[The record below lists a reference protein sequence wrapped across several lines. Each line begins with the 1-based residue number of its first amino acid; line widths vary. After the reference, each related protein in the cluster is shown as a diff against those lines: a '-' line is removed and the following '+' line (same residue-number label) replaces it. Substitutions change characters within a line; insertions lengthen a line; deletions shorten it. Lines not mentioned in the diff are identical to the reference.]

1 MKKIKSMFE
10 KHDLFKIVLLAI
22 FVTILLTWLV
32 PYGQIASGTYTKVDF
47 ARQGFSDILLSG
59 VYSGSLFIQQL
70 VFVIF
75 IGMFYGI
82 LSQVSGY
89 KALVNKIADKLKGKE
104 KLFVIVSS
112 LVVALLTSVLSQVFV
127 VLLFIPFIINIAS
140 KLKLDK
146 ITTFLCSFGA
156 MIVGVLGATY
166 GTDGLTSFIY
176 YLNYYEAV
184 TITEEIAIRFGVLA
198 LAFVLYSFF
207 MMQHMNKVNKK
218 EEKVEDLFVVS
229 DEKSKK
235 TKVWPM
241 AILLGILSLFVILGY
256 INWVDNFNL
265 NIFTKF
271 HTWLTG
277 LKIGDYTIF
286 SYILG
291 ANAKAFGTW
300 DLYLITVVMAIVL
313 FIAVIGYRTKI
324 DEVLDSALEGIKNII
339 KPVILLVMVYSIFV
353 FVYWCPF
360 TVTICNWITNLVSGF
375 NPFIAS
381 ISAFVSALF
390 HIDFG
395 YAGYVLGDILATTYN
410 EFFHLAIL
418 IYSTINGLVQFVAP
432 SSVLLVFGLS
442 YLNLSYKNWL
452 KYIWK
457 FVLVMLALLI
467 LIFALLTY
475 V

>member
-22 FVTILLTWLV
+22 LVTIVLTWVV
-32 PYGQIASGTYTKVDF
+32 PYGQIASGTYTKIGL
-47 ARQGFSDILLSG
+47 ARQGITDVILAG

-70 VFVIF
+70 IFVIF
-75 IGMFYGI
+75 IGVFYGV
-82 LSQVSGY
+82 LSHLSGY

-104 KLFVIVSS
+104 KIFVVVSS
-112 LVVALLTSVLSQVFV
+112 LIVALLTSILSQVYA
-127 VLLFIPFIINIAS
+127 VLIFIPFIINIAS

-166 GTDGLTSFIY
+166 GTDGLISFIY
-176 YLNYYEAV
+176 YLNYYQAV
-184 TITEEIAIRFGVLA
+184 TIVDEIAIRFGVLA

-207 MMQHMNKVNKK
+207 MLQHMTKVTKK
-218 EEKVEDLFVVS
+218 EEKAEDLFVVE

-235 TKVWPM
+235 IKVWPM
-241 AILLGILSLFVILGY
+241 IVLLSVVAIFAILGY
-256 INWVDNFNL
+256 VNWNDNFE
-265 NIFTKF
+265 IAAFTNF
-271 HTWLTG
+271 HTWLTE
-277 LKIGDYTIF
+277 LKIGEYTIL

-291 ANAKAFGTW
+291 ANATALGTW
-300 DLYLITVVMAIVL
+300 DLYSIMVIMTLVLIISTIV
-313 FIAVIGYRTKI
+313 YRMKF
-324 DEVLDSALEGIKNII
+324 DEIVDNALDGIKKIM
-339 KPVILLVMVYSIFV
+339 KPVILLLMVYCVFV

-360 TVTICNWITNLVSGF
+360 TATICNWITKFVDGF
-375 NPFIAS
+375 NPFLAT
-381 ISAFVSALF
+381 ISAFVSSLF

-395 YAGYVLGDILATTYN
+395 YAGYVLGDILTTTYGEYFN
-410 EFFHLAIL
+410 IGVL
-418 IYSTINGLVQFVAP
+418 IYTTINGLVQFVAP
-432 SSVLLVFGLS
+432 TSVLLILGLS
-442 YLNLSYKNWL
+442 YMDISYKNWL

-457 FVLVMLALLI
+457 FALIMLAFLV

>member
-241 AILLGILSLFVILGY
+241 AICYFRLYKLG
-256 INWVDNFNL
+256 
-265 NIFTKF
+265 
-271 HTWLTG
+271 
-277 LKIGDYTIF
+277 
-286 SYILG
+286 
-291 ANAKAFGTW
+291 
-300 DLYLITVVMAIVL
+300 
-313 FIAVIGYRTKI
+313 R
-324 DEVLDSALEGIKNII
+324 
-339 KPVILLVMVYSIFV
+339 
-353 FVYWCPF
+353 
-360 TVTICNWITNLVSGF
+360 
-375 NPFIAS
+375 
-381 ISAFVSALF
+381 
-390 HIDFG
+390 
-395 YAGYVLGDILATTYN
+395 
-410 EFFHLAIL
+410 
-418 IYSTINGLVQFVAP
+418 
-432 SSVLLVFGLS
+432 
-442 YLNLSYKNWL
+442 
-452 KYIWK
+452 
-457 FVLVMLALLI
+457 
-467 LIFALLTY
+467 
-475 V
+475 